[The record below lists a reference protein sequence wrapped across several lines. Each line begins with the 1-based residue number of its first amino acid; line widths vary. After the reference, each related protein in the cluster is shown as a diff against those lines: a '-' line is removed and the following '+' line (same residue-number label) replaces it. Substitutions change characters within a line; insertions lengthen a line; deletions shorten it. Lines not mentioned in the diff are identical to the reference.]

1 MNTPD
6 GKRHFTYRG
15 HRRKSFTV
23 VDNAELVELRA
34 RQRTYDAGYTRSIV
48 LTLGTAVLFLR
59 VFDERF
65 YNIGVLYIIIAGFL
79 ITAAYL
85 RRRHSNRD
93 FSDQLR
99 PLPAPTNSTTKRI
112 FGAPF
117 VTAGWIVIFVSLI
130 LVGADIVLF
139 VFILRL

>member
-1 MNTPD
+1 MSDSTTVGLQRSHVHLFD
-6 GKRHFTYRG
+6 S
-15 HRRKSFTV
+15 RR
-23 VDNAELVELRA
+23 LV
-34 RQRTYDAGYTRSIV
+34 
-48 LTLGTAVLFLR
+48 
-59 VFDERF
+59 
-65 YNIGVLYIIIAGFL
+65 GVLYIIIAGFL